1 MIKAEKDHQKWI
13 KRKSTK
19 IHIFKRILNEKIA
32 VWDFANWV
40 CVLRHLLVLE
50 FWISS
55 LWVGP
60 TYIFYINFF
69 FSYFFR
75 SGAFS
80 HLKFVT
86 TLALSHCD
94 IETVEDGAFEGMEAL
109 SEIKLESNKLQYL
122 QGTSL
127 FPKHLNHIEVC
138 MYTNGRLMFF

>member
-1 MIKAEKDHQKWI
+1 MGW
-13 KRKSTK
+13 TYL
-19 IHIFKRILNEKIA
+19 HILHKF
-32 VWDFANWV
+32 F
-40 CVLRHLLVLE
+40 LL
-50 FWISS
+50 F
-55 LWVGP
+55 
-60 TYIFYINFF
+60 
-69 FSYFFR
+69 FFR